1 MNFVIFQ
8 YLHGFSGQSI
18 CFDSLIIFGAKYL
31 PYLMV
36 ATLALFLVLGR
47 DRKRELKM
55 IFYAIISVVLS
66 RLVITEII
74 RHFYPHLRPFQVYNF
89 IPLIYDTASSFPSGH
104 AAFFFAL
111 ATIIF
116 IFHKKWGIVYFVGSF
131 IIVLSRIM
139 AGIHWPIDILGGIL
153 IGISSAIVIFKFC
166 ERKQIF
172 QILGVGAQSRQRRD

>member
-1 MNFVIFQ
+1 MNFVIYQ

-18 CFDSLIIFGAKYL
+18 CFDSLIIFCAKYL

-36 ATLALFLVLGR
+36 AGLGLFLLFSQN
-47 DRKRELKM
+47 KKQEFKM
-55 IFYAIISVVLS
+55 ILCAIISVIFS

-74 RHFYPHLRPFQVYNF
+74 RHFYPHLRPFQIYNF

-116 IFHKKWGIVYFVGSF
+116 IFHKKWGVVYFVGSF
-131 IIVLSRIM
+131 IIGLSRIM

-153 IGISSAIVIFKFC
+153 IGIGSALLIYYLISKIFF
-166 ERKQIF
+166 R
-172 QILGVGAQSRQRRD
+172 